1 MSTSTDTLDWFRS
14 AAPYINAFQ
23 GQTFVIAFGGEVVSE
38 GQFKTLSH
46 DLNLLESLGVRLV
59 LVHGA
64 RPQTEAQ
71 MQVLN
76 LTPHYVNGVRVTDE
90 TALNCVLQASALVGY
105 EIMAQLSVAISN
117 SPMAGSD
124 MRIASGNFVTAR
136 PLGIHNGVDFQRTGL
151 VRKIDS
157 VGIQRRLEDEE
168 IVLLSPIGYSPT
180 GEIFNLTLEEIAT
193 ATAIALKAEKLIF
206 LMNGQGVLDPDNKT
220 ISRLTVTEA
229 QQLLQSP
236 QKLNEDAQLFLPCA
250 IRAISESVN
259 KVHLIDRH
267 QPDSL
272 LQELFTDRGI
282 GSMVVRDIHDVL
294 RLATLEDAPALLQIL
309 EPLMNSGAL
318 VFRSM
323 ERLQQE
329 ITRFTLMCRGEEI
342 IGCVALLPFAG
353 ETSGELACL
362 AVHSR
367 YQRAGRGDILLRHVE
382 QLAQSLGLHRL
393 FLLSTQTGQWFMERG
408 FEPSS
413 LERLPQ
419 SRQLL
424 YNYERRSKVFVKTL
438 FTPSTRTTS

>member
-1 MSTSTDTLDWFRS
+1 MSTSTDTLNWFRS
-14 AAPYINAFQ
+14 AAPYINTFQ
-23 GQTFVIAFGGEVVSE
+23 GKTFVIAFGGEVVSD

-71 MQVLN
+71 MQSLK

-90 TALNCVLQASALVGY
+90 TALTCVLQASALVGY
-105 EIMAQLSVAISN
+105 EIMAQLSVAMAN
-117 SPMAGSD
+117 SPMAGSQ

-136 PLGIHNGVDFQRTGL
+136 PFGIHNGVDFQRTGL
-151 VRKIDS
+151 VRKIDCT
-157 VGIQRRLEDEE
+157 GIQRRLDDEE

-193 ATAIALKAEKLIF
+193 AAAISLKAQKLIF
-206 LMNGQGVLDPDNKT
+206 LMNGQGVLDSENNT
-220 ISRLTVTEA
+220 LSRLTVTEA
-229 QQLLQSP
+229 QQLLQST

-250 IRAISESVN
+250 IRALSESVD
-259 KVHLIDRH
+259 KVHLIDRY
-267 QPDSL
+267 QSDSL
-272 LQELFTDRGI
+272 LQELFTYQGV
-282 GSMVVRDIHDVL
+282 GSMVVRDVHDTL
-294 RLATLEDAPALLQIL
+294 RLATLEDVPALLKIL
-309 EPLMNSGAL
+309 EPLMNSGIL
-318 VFRSM
+318 VSRDS

-329 ITRFTLMCRGEEI
+329 ITRFTLMCREDEI
-342 IGCVALLPFAG
+342 IGCVALSPFSG

-362 AVHSR
+362 AVHPH
-367 YQRAGRGDILLRHVE
+367 YQRAGRGDILLRHAE
-382 QLAQSLGLHRL
+382 QQAQSMGLHRL

-413 LERLPQ
+413 LEHLPQ

-424 YNYERRSKVFVKTL
+424 YNYERRSKVFLKTL
-438 FTPSTRTTS
+438 FTSSIRILT

>member
-1 MSTSTDTLDWFRS
+1 MSTSTDTLNWFRS

-23 GQTFVIAFGGEVVSE
+23 GETFVIAFGGEVVSD
-38 GQFKTLSH
+38 GQFNTLSH

-64 RPQTEAQ
+64 RPQTEIQ
-71 MQVLN
+71 MQALN
-76 LTPHYVNGVRVTDE
+76 LTPHYVNGIRVTDE
-90 TALNCVLQASALVGY
+90 IALNCVLQASALVGY
-105 EIMAQLSVAISN
+105 EIMAQLSVAMSN
-117 SPMAGSD
+117 SPMAGSQ

-157 VGIQRRLEDEE
+157 IGIQRRLDDEE

-193 ATAIALKAEKLIF
+193 ATAISLKAQKLIF
-206 LMNGQGVLDPDNKT
+206 LMNGQGVLDSEKNT
-220 ISRLTVTEA
+220 RSRLTVMEA
-229 QQLLQSP
+229 QRLLQSP

-250 IRAISESVN
+250 IRALSESVN

-272 LQELFTDRGI
+272 LQELFTHHGV
-282 GSMVVRDIHDVL
+282 GSMVVRDIHDTL
-294 RLATLEDAPALLQIL
+294 RQAALEDVPALLQIL
-309 EPLMNSGAL
+309 EPLMNSGIL
-318 VFRSM
+318 VFRDAV
-323 ERLQQE
+323 RLEQE
-329 ITRFTLMCRGEEI
+329 INRFTLLCRGDEI
-342 IGCVALLPFAG
+342 IGCVALSPFAG

-362 AVHSR
+362 AVHPQ
-367 YQRAGRGDILLRHVE
+367 YQRVGRGDILLRHAE
-382 QLAQSLGLHRL
+382 QQAQSMGLHRL

-413 LERLPQ
+413 LEHLPQ

-424 YNYERRSKVFVKTL
+424 YNYERRSKVFLKTL
-438 FTPSTRTTS
+438 FSPSTRTLP